1 MPNCQLKSSSAIML
15 MKSFFL
21 MLVSSCQ
28 VDEIIY
34 EATIIFKILE
44 FDPVVPRVKPVY
56 SYVSTQKKLLQ
67 NNNKSQKLII

>member
-1 MPNCQLKSSSAIML
+1 
-15 MKSFFL
+15 

-44 FDPVVPRVKPVY
+44 FDPAVPRVKPVY